1 MPACKDGRIGKCRT
15 DFIMDLQANKDE
27 AVYGGRETPARECR
41 TRVIEKESMGRKI
54 LG

>member
-27 AVYGGRETPARECR
+27 AVYGGHETPARECR
-41 TRVIEKESMGRKI
+41 TCVIGKESMGRKI